1 MQTILDTV
9 ICSMVCP
16 ECKKEFDITVRWL
29 YSPPNKCPHCNVD
42 MTPDDSIEKQ
52 RERKT

>member
-42 MTPDDSIEKQ
+42 MTPDDSTEKQ
-52 RERKT
+52 TKRT